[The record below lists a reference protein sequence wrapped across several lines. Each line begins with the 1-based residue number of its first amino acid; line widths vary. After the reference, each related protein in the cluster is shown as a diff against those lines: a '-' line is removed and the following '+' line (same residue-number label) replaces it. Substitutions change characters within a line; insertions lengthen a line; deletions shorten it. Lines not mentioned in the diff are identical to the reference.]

1 MSALELLKLE
11 LGEDDSQ
18 DKLLKRYID
27 KAAKRIM
34 NFTKRDKA
42 YVEAELV
49 DSVVD
54 LATIY
59 YNRRGTEGLKSQ
71 NYSGISE
78 SYAEDIPNEIKQDL
92 YAHRLLR
99 RGATK

>member
-11 LGEDDSQ
+11 LGAEDSQ
-18 DKLLKRYID
+18 DKLLQRYID
-27 KAAKRIM
+27 KATKRIM
-34 NFTKRDKA
+34 NFTKRDKS

-71 NYSGISE
+71 SYSGISE
-78 SYAEDIPNEIKQDL
+78 SYAEDIPNEIKRDL
-92 YAHRLLR
+92 YAHRLLQ
-99 RGATK
+99 RGVAK